1 MSRDEKECKHI
12 LLAWASG
19 LLCRIPAS
27 ITAVATNPPTVPFNL
42 THTPSNDRL
51 LHVLDEDTLKGQQ
64 LAAGISLISRDV
76 LTSESTHAQ
85 HDFTNTLHTNASI
98 AMNITYI
105 DQRRGQARDRSHGEG
120 TGYWPS
126 HSGVSIFI
134 QLAAK
139 ATIVPNPLS
148 YPFRRAS
155 QSNSQGT
162 CARIGR

>member
-64 LAAGISLISRDV
+64 LAAGISLSLAETFSLRNPHTRNM
-76 LTSESTHAQ
+76 TSPTPSTRTH
-85 HDFTNTLHTNASI
+85 
-98 AMNITYI
+98 
-105 DQRRGQARDRSHGEG
+105 RS
-120 TGYWPS
+120 P
-126 HSGVSIFI
+126 
-134 QLAAK
+134 
-139 ATIVPNPLS
+139 
-148 YPFRRAS
+148 
-155 QSNSQGT
+155 
-162 CARIGR
+162 